1 MRLGCLVK
9 VKAGKNKMLS
19 VSDILRVLL
28 VTYRTHLLG
37 ELQGGKHAW
46 QFLCE
51 NQASGSYWIPEGVEG

>member
-28 VTYRTHLLG
+28 VTYRTHLLD

-51 NQASGSYWIPEGVEG
+51 NQASGS